1 MNDPKEGGSAPASTA
16 GGEPLIRR
24 FRRWLIWGLA
34 VGVVLYLGGSLWV
47 GLGQVGG
54 ELAHFTWWLAVP
66 ILLLTLTNYGLRFV
80 KWHLFLRH
88 LGVKVRWRQDLPW
101 FTSGLAMVISP
112 GKAGELLKPYLVRE
126 HTGAPMAMT
135 IPALVAERLTDGI
148 AMLILA
154 AFGVMTYASDKVMYV
169 LIPAAAVA
177 GVLGTLA
184 SERLSSLC
192 VRVLV
197 ALPGLKK
204 LGHKMEE
211 TLKALRTCLSPVP
224 LLLAILGSMAAW
236 WAECMGYWLVFKGL
250 GVSVSLGLCTFLYA
264 FATIA
269 GGALPGGLGVADGAL
284 GGGAMQLVAGITE
297 PAAIASAIL
306 VRFATLWFGVG
317 IGAIVLFRVGASVS
331 TTSLAGGDALP
342 TPAALGSDPLT
353 PSGRA

>member
-1 MNDPKEGGSAPASTA
+1 MIPTAADGPPPAPAS

-24 FRRWLIWGLA
+24 FRRWLLYGLA

-47 GLGQVGG
+47 GLRQVGG
-54 ELAHFTWWLAVP
+54 ELAQFRWWLAVP

-80 KWHLFLRH
+80 KWHLLLRH
-88 LGVKVRWRQDLPW
+88 LGVRVGWLQDLPW

-126 HTGAPMAMT
+126 HTGAPMATT

-154 AFGVMTYASDKVMYV
+154 AFGVATYASDRISWV
-169 LIPAAAVA
+169 LVPAAVVA
-177 GVLGTLA
+177 AGLCVLA
-184 SERLSSLC
+184 SDTLSSHLLALLQ
-192 VRVLV
+192 V
-197 ALPGLKK
+197 LPGLKK
-204 LGHKMEE
+204 IGHKIEE
-211 TLKALRTCLSPVP
+211 LLRSLRSCLSPIP
-224 LLLAILGSMAAW
+224 LLLAVLGSVAAW

-250 GVSVSLGLCTFLYA
+250 GVSTSIGLCTFLYS

-297 PAAIASAIL
+297 PQAIASAIL

-331 TTSLAGGDALP
+331 ATGLASADDSSV
-342 TPAALGSDPLT
+342 GS
-353 PSGRA
+353 REA